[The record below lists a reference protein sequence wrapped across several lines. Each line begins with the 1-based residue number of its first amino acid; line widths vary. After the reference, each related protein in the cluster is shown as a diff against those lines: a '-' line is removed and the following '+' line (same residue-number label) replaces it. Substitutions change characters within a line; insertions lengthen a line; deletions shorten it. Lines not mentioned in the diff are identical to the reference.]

1 MTSSNSVRLPR
12 VEQKLPSPPAKFL
25 VRSDLHALTD
35 AGGQSRVTLVLAP
48 HGYGKTGLLKYW
60 WQRHKDACRPTR
72 WLSLEDRDT
81 PRAVIE
87 ALLGLELALPLNPAL
102 PPDALP
108 GSFFRAWQRVA
119 TGTTLFIDGWSSCV
133 DAAVR
138 DLITSALQS
147 SRRDIAWVIGASE
160 HPGIP
165 LATLTGYGE
174 LRCITASDLALDVMR
189 TRSFLTQA
197 LGLEADSST
206 LAEVHALASGWPV
219 GVRLLASGAT
229 QYLTRADLYSART
242 SRLVDGF
249 FEETIL
255 GRLSASQVDQLARVS
270 VLRVW
275 PLVLCGGQMGEHH
288 DSGLLE
294 HMLRHQ
300 EFVFEGPDG
309 SLIPHPMLRGC
320 LQRKL
325 EQRGRVRVRQS
336 HRAAARAFAARDE
349 WADAVDH
356 ALLAGDVDSALV
368 WAEKCALEITQ
379 RGEISRI
386 RQWLEMLPED
396 AAFQHPR
403 LCFAA
408 GVSHYSR
415 RAPEQ
420 ALRFLIAGERAL
432 LTHSHLVQQES
443 QLLRQIQLLKAF
455 FPIVSDDS
463 EAATRELAETSLL
476 PAEHPEPAA
485 NLCQAWCALYHIGT
499 VAAAA
504 LLKRV
509 RSSPDE
515 SPIVHLHRLHM
526 EALIA
531 RVGGDLKES
540 DKVGRE
546 FHRATRLSQLPEGPM
561 VALAAA
567 GLAWHA
573 YEWNHADE
581 VENHLAGRIAALH
594 DCGSVEGIV
603 TGYTAL
609 LRQKTLAREFADA
622 LAAIDDLEEMARER
636 RLDRLSEFCQAERML
651 ALLASGDLG
660 KSRLIA
666 MALLSTMSARLVS
679 PVMSSSRRGLLL
691 ATARV
696 LIAIGEIELAI
707 EKMLQVELELAA
719 LGFNYDLSVVRGLLA
734 IAYHKTGRRRAADR
748 AAGSAL
754 ALGEKAGLL
763 RSFADLGNGLAPVLK
778 DLRRALI
785 NKSVAGPS
793 LGYVDAL
800 LPLVESAAT
809 EAVGSEKIM
818 DATGLSAR
826 EAEIMTLV
834 TAGCSN
840 KEVGRSLKLSNET
853 VKWHLRN
860 IYAKLGVTSRAD
872 ATRAMMRSCCGSDS
886 ERVAAQGDHA
896 LGVRA
901 RATACSA
908 S

>member
-1 MTSSNSVRLPR
+1 MTSSNSVRLRLVGP
-12 VEQKLPSPPAKFL
+12 QLPSPPAKFF
-25 VRSDLHALTD
+25 VRSDLLGLTD
-35 AGGQSRVTLVLAP
+35 AGKQSRVTLVLAP
-48 HGYGKTGLLKYW
+48 HGYGKTGLLKHW
-60 WQRHKDACRPTR
+60 WQRHKDACRSAR
-72 WLSLEDRDT
+72 WLSLQHRDT
-81 PRAVIE
+81 PLSVME
-87 ALLGLELALPLNPAL
+87 ALLGPEHTRPLNPAL
-102 PPDALP
+102 PPDALHQA
-108 GSFFRAWQRVA
+108 FFDAWQRIA
-119 TGTTLFIDGWSSCV
+119 AGTTLFVDGWSCRV
-133 DAAVR
+133 DGAVR

-147 SRRDIAWVIGASE
+147 PRQDIAWVIGASA

-174 LRCITASDLALDVMR
+174 LRCITADDLALDVMR
-189 TRSFLTQA
+189 TRCFLSQA

-206 LAEVHALASGWPV
+206 VAELHALANGWPV
-219 GVRLLASGAT
+219 GVRLLTSGANG
-229 QYLTRADLYSART
+229 YLTSADLYSART
-242 SRLVDGF
+242 SRLVDSF

-255 GRLSASQVDQLARVS
+255 GRLPGSQVDQLARVS
-270 VLRVW
+270 ILRVW
-275 PLVLCGGQMGEHH
+275 RLALCGSHMGEHH
-288 DSGLLE
+288 DPAVLE

-309 SLIPHPMLRGC
+309 SLMPHPMLRGC
-320 LQRKL
+320 LRRKL
-325 EQRGRVRVRQS
+325 EQGGRVRVREA
-336 HRAAARAFAARDE
+336 HLAAARAFAACDE

-356 ALLAGDVDSALV
+356 ALMAGDVNSALM

-386 RQWLEMLPED
+386 RQWLEALPED

-432 LTHSHLVQQES
+432 LARSHQAQQES

-463 EAATRELAETSLL
+463 EAATRELAETSLS

-485 NLCQAWCALYHIGT
+485 NLCQAWCALYHDGT

-540 DKVGRE
+540 DKVCRE
-546 FHRATRLSQLPEGPM
+546 FHRAARLTQLPEGPM
-561 VALAAA
+561 AALAAA
-567 GLAWHA
+567 GLACHA

-581 VENHLAGRIAALH
+581 VENYLTGRIAALH

-651 ALLASGDLG
+651 ALLASGDIG

-666 MALLSTMSARLVS
+666 MTLLSTMNAPVVN
-679 PVMSSSRRGLLL
+679 PVMSASRRGVLL
-691 ATARV
+691 AIARV
-696 LIAIGEIELAI
+696 LIAIGETELAI
-707 EKMLQVELELAA
+707 EKLLRVESELAA
-719 LGFNYDLSVVRGLLA
+719 LGFLYDLSVVRGLLA

-748 AAGSAL
+748 AAASAL
-754 ALGEKAGLL
+754 TLGEKAGLL
-763 RSFADLGNGLAPVLK
+763 RSFADLGNGFAPILK
-778 DLRRALI
+778 DLRRALS

-809 EAVGSEKIM
+809 EAMRVDRII

-826 EAEIMTLV
+826 EAQIMTLI

-840 KEVGRSLKLSNET
+840 KEVGRSLELSNET

-872 ATRAMMRSCCGSDS
+872 ATRAMMRSCCGSGS
-886 ERVAAQGDHA
+886 ECVAAHEDDA

-901 RATACSA
+901 RPTACSA